1 MLPFGDGIA
10 AQSGLYAAHKSLAR
24 QSAQVERAPIEK
36 QESEN
41 QNSDEENFA
50 G

>member
-24 QSAQVERAPIEK
+24 VERAPIEK